1 MRSNRAVQSASTRRT
16 AILSATTPAAAQVLK
31 ADGARSMLAILNK
44 STAVLNVFMGTLEEY
59 QTGTPVHTVEIAAGG
74 YWEDPANYIGA
85 VTLVWA
91 AANGQ
96 ANVTEWL

>member
-1 MRSNRAVQSASTRRT
+1 MRSNRAVQSASTRRR
-16 AILSATTPAAAQVLK
+16 AITSATTPTANQVVP

-44 STAVLNVFMGTLEEY
+44 STAVLNVFLGTLEDY
-59 QTGTPVHTVEIAAGG
+59 QQGSPVHTVEVAAGG